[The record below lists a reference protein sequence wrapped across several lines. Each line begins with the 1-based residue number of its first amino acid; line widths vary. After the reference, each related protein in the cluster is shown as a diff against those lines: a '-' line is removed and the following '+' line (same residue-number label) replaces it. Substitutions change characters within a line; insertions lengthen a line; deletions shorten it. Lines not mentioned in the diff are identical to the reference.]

1 MFPGRWYEPRGDK
14 LADGPQGASGSLRL
28 ADAGEAI
35 AQFEDTLHSLI
46 VCQNGYELVACAR
59 SQLIR

>member
-1 MFPGRWYEPRGDK
+1 MALK
-14 LADGPQGASGSLRL
+14 AATGSLRL

-35 AQFEDTLHSLI
+35 AQFEDALHSPI